1 MTGIMQGPNVDFML
15 GRLWETTTESALK
28 KVYETDGTKNPSVIW
43 DMKAQQE
50 FQTKTAG
57 LL

>member
-1 MTGIMQGPNVDFML
+1 MQGPNVDFML